1 MAWQPALGSWL
12 ENEGCRFR
20 VWAPEVR
27 GLDVV
32 LEKPV
37 GGKPVHPL
45 KKAEDGYFSGFIAG
59 LAAGDHYRYRP
70 DGKGP
75 FPDPVSRFQPQGVH
89 GPSEIID
96 SRAFPW
102 TDSGWKGIALEDLIV
117 YELHVGTFT
126 AEGTFNGV
134 VQQLPYLVEL
144 GVTAI
149 ELMPVADFPGQ
160 RNWGY
165 DGVDLFAPA
174 RCYGLPDDLRRL
186 VDTAH
191 RLGLAVIL
199 DVVYNHFGPDG
210 NYLGVYSPYYFS
222 KRHHT
227 AWGQALN
234 FDGDHNRQVRD
245 FFIENAL
252 YWIHE
257 YHMDGLRLDATHAIR
272 DDSPRP
278 FLAELA
284 AAVRPSQQSAVAV
297 GSSSHQSA
305 VCGTAAAADCHCL
318 LIAEDHRNLARMV
331 KPESEGGWGLDAVWA
346 DDFHHQARRL
356 LAGDHESYYR
366 DYTGSTTDLATTI
379 RQGWFYCGQ
388 NSVHMNEPR
397 GTDPSGIPPQRLVF
411 CSQNHDQVGNR
422 ALGERLHHQI
432 EPAAYRAAS
441 TLLLTCPESPML
453 FMGQEWAAG
462 SPFLFFTD
470 HHANLGRKVTEG
482 RRREFRHFS
491 AFADPHARDRI
502 PDPQNPATVL
512 ASRLRWDEQAQQ
524 PHAAVLRLYRRLLQL
539 RRNEPALRSPRGS
552 FQVLARGEAIILSRK
567 AAAGPALLVVVQ
579 LRGGRAVEIAGF
591 EGPWEP
597 ILSTEDPAFSHDPCP
612 PQLNL
617 ESQPPVIRFSRPG
630 AIILREA
637 GA

>member
-12 ENEGCRFR
+12 QPDGCRFR
-20 VWAPEVR
+20 VWAPNLR
-27 GLDVV
+27 ALDVV

-37 GGKPVHPL
+37 AGKSVHPL
-45 KKAEDGYFSGFIAG
+45 QKAADGYFSGLISG
-59 LAAGDHYRYRP
+59 LAAGDCYRYRP

-75 FPDPVSRFQPQGVH
+75 FPDPASRFQPKGVH

-96 SRAFPW
+96 PHSFDW
-102 TDSGWKGIALEDLIV
+102 TDAGWQGIALEDLIV

-134 VQQLPYLVEL
+134 AERLPYLADL

-174 RCYGLPDDLRRL
+174 RCYGRPDDLRKL
-186 VDTAH
+186 VDAAH

-199 DVVYNHFGPDG
+199 DVVYNHLGPDG

-222 KRHHT
+222 QRHHT

-234 FDGDHNRQVRD
+234 FDDDHSQQVRA

-252 YWIHE
+252 HWIHE
-257 YHMDGLRLDATHAIR
+257 YHMDGLRLDATHAMR
-272 DDSPRP
+272 DHSPRR
-278 FLAELA
+278 FLTELA
-284 AAVRPSQQSAVAV
+284 AAIGNRQSAI
-297 GSSSHQSA
+297 GQRI
-305 VCGTAAAADCHCL
+305 ADSRQPIADSRQPIL
-318 LIAEDHRNLARMV
+318 LIAEDHRNLARLV

-346 DDFHHQARRL
+346 DDFHHQTRRL
-356 LAGDHESYYR
+356 LAGDREAYYR

-388 NSVHMNEPR
+388 RSLHLDKRR
-397 GTDPSGIPPQRLVF
+397 GTNPAGIPPGRFVF
-411 CSQNHDQVGNR
+411 CLQNHDQVGNR

-432 EPAAYRAAS
+432 EAAAYRAAS
-441 TLLLTCPESPML
+441 TLLLTCPETPML
-453 FMGQEWAAG
+453 FMGQEWACG
-462 SPFLFFTD
+462 TPFLFFTD
-470 HHANLGRKVTEG
+470 HHKDLGRKVTEG

-491 AFADPHARDRI
+491 AFADPHVRERI
-502 PDPQNPATVL
+502 PDPQNTATFL
-512 ASRLRWDEQAQQ
+512 ASCLRWEGQAQ
-524 PHAAVLRLYRRLLQL
+524 PAHGAVVRLYRALLHL
-539 RRNEPALRSPRGS
+539 RRNEPALRSPNGNC
-552 FQVLARGEAIILSRK
+552 QVMASGDAIILSRK
-567 AAAGPALLVVVQ
+567 AVAGPSVLVVIQ
-579 LRGGRAVEIAGF
+579 LRGEGTVDLTAVIKDSEKS
-591 EGPWEP
+591 WEMV
-597 ILSTEDPAFSHDPCP
+597 LSTEDTALTDDPCP
-612 PQLNL
+612 PQVNL
-617 ESQPPVIRFSRPG
+617 SEQQRVVSFSRPG